1 MFASGDVDLGAP
13 VLEFSAA
20 VVTSSDTSDTYEP
33 VTISVPDYVQSNIA
47 DANEFDS
54 DVDIVIEQNTIT
66 NTETIAHEV
75 KIDQLEEKVAQLEA
89 NVTQLEANVT
99 QAEDEA
105 TLAEA
110 EAELAEAKAELA
122 TEEAKLP

>member
-54 DVDIVIEQNTIT
+54 DVDIVIE
-66 NTETIAHEV
+66 
-75 KIDQLEEKVAQLEA
+75 
-89 NVTQLEANVT
+89 
-99 QAEDEA
+99 
-105 TLAEA
+105 
-110 EAELAEAKAELA
+110 
-122 TEEAKLP
+122 